1 MFVIISTREAYSNA
15 LLELGKENLN
25 VVVLDADLSV
35 STGTHKFAKAF
46 PERFFDVGCAEQN
59 MVGVAAGLALEGKT
73 VFVST
78 YSMFLMR
85 AWEQI
90 RNTVAFDNLNVKFV
104 CSHSGLTNAAD
115 GSSHQCLEDIAIMR
129 VIPNMRVLAPCD
141 EFEATQMVF
150 DESKREGPCY
160 VRLSREVTP
169 PTSIPG
175 WVNIRYGDDIVI
187 FATGTMV
194 YLALDAQAKMHKK
207 HKIESTVVNCSTLKP
222 MKEGDI
228 LIHIGKCKKVITV
241 EEHSIYG
248 GLGGVIAEI
257 SANAG
262 IGTVKRLG
270 VNDCFGESGAYDEL
284 LNKHGLTAENIVKT
298 AKEMCK

>member
-1 MFVIISTREAYSNA
+1 MISTREAYSNA
-15 LLELGKENLN
+15 LLELGKENPN

-59 MVGVAAGLALEGKT
+59 MVGIAAGLAIEGKT

-141 EFEATQMVF
+141 EDETTFMIHTEAKF
-150 DESKREGPCY
+150 PGPCY
-160 VRLSREVTP
+160 MRLSREVTP
-169 PTSIPG
+169 NCSVQG
-175 WVNIRYGDDIVI
+175 WEKMRLGDDIVI

-194 YLALDAQAKMHKK
+194 CLALEAQVHLSRKFG
-207 HKIESTVVNCSTLKP
+207 IQSTVVNMSCLKP
-222 MKEGDI
+222 LREIDV
-228 LIHIGKCKKVITV
+228 LLYLHKCRKAITV
-241 EEHSIYG
+241 EEHSING
-248 GLGGVIAEI
+248 GLGGAVAEI
-257 SANAG
+257 ISNARLG
-262 IGTVKRLG
+262 PLKRLG
-270 VNDCFGESGAYDEL
+270 VNDKFGESGTYDEL
-284 LNKHGLTAENIVKT
+284 LAKHGLTVENIVKT

>member
-1 MFVIISTREAYSNA
+1 MISTREAYSLA
-15 LLELGKENLN
+15 LLELGKENPN
-25 VVVLDADLSV
+25 VVVVDADLSV

-46 PERFFDVGCAEQN
+46 PDRFFDVGCAEQN
-59 MVGVAAGLALEGKT
+59 AVGVAAGLATAGKT

-90 RNTVAFDNLNVKFV
+90 RNTVAFENLNVKFI
-104 CSHSGLTNAAD
+104 CAHSGLTNAAD

-141 EFEATQMVF
+141 EYETALMIAEEA
-150 DESKREGPCY
+150 ELPGPCY
-160 VRLSREVTP
+160 MRLSREVTP

-194 YLALDAQAKMHKK
+194 YLALDAQNKLHQK
-207 HKIESTVVNCSTLKP
+207 HRIESTVVNLSTLKP
-222 MKEGDI
+222 VKEGEI
-228 LIHIGKCKKVITV
+228 LIHIDRCKKAITI

-248 GLGGVIAEI
+248 GLGGIIAEI

-262 IGTVKRLG
+262 IGKVKRMG
-270 VNDCFGESGAYDEL
+270 VNDCFGESGTYDEL
-284 LNKHGLTAENIVKT
+284 LNKHGLTVDNIVKT